1 MTRCVKPFSNFPSS
15 PPASETREARIII
28 SRVRE
33 GGEFEILATS
43 LVMITSVEFF
53 FFFFIEGDFNH
64 AKLEISITNNRRQ
77 VPNIKH
83 TKISLD
89 LDRGVKWRH
98 VFTKGLFKKVRG

>member
-1 MTRCVKPFSNFPSS
+1 MTRCVKPFSNIPSS

-33 GGEFEILATS
+33 GEEYDILATS

-53 FFFFIEGDFNH
+53 FSERDFNH

-77 VPNIKH
+77 VLNIKH

-98 VFTKGLFKKVRG
+98 VFTKGLF